1 MKILKKVL
9 IYLANRQAQ
18 KQDELR
24 KASNRFQT
32 MLILKDL

>member
-9 IYLANRQAQ
+9 IYLAHRQAQ
-18 KQDELR
+18 KQQELR
-24 KASNRFQT
+24 KANNRYQT